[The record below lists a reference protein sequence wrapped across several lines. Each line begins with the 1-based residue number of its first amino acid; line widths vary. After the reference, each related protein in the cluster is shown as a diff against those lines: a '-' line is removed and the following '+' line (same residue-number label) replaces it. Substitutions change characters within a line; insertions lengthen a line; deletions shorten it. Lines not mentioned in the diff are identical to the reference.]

1 VAQTSKKNSAT
12 KEPSKE
18 SIAKAKY
25 YAAKAAKRAA
35 RSVSRGTVPNENATT
50 QNSNAVATKPKRARY
65 ARKMKPVQRRPTV
78 SILPPRRTSF
88 HARLMSKGITLPPK
102 EERGTGLK
110 LLG

>member
-1 VAQTSKKNSAT
+1 VAKTSKKNSAT

-25 YAAKAAKRAA
+25 HAAKAAKRAA
-35 RSVSRGTVPNENATT
+35 RSLSQGTGPGDGAAT
-50 QNSNAVATKPKRARY
+50 QLSAAVAAKPKRARY
-65 ARKMKPVQRRPTV
+65 VREMKPAQPRAAV
-78 SILPPRRTSF
+78 SILPPRRTSL
-88 HARLMSKGITLPPK
+88 HAKLMSKGIVLPPK